1 MFKLIFTVTVKSE
14 LTGAIGSKTIE
25 LEPNPDGM
33 MGRFYDAVEDCLIQI
48 RGGSENGTGETNSFQ
63 S

>member
-1 MFKLIFTVTVKSE
+1 MFKLIFTVTIKSE
-14 LTGAIGSKTIE
+14 LTGTTGSKTIE

-33 MGRFYDAVEDCLIQI
+33 MERFYDAVDDCLAQI
-48 RGGSENGTGETNSFQ
+48 GGVVKNGTSQKNSFP